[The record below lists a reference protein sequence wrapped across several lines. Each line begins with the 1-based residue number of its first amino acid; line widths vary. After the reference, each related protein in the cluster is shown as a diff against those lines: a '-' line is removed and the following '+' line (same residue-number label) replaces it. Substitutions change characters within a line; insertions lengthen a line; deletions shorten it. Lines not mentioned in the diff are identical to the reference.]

1 MKPEPLTKEK
11 IRTHLEQDEEG
22 RWVIHISGIRTIDV
36 KSAVQW
42 LLEEIEKTYKEIAGK
57 ENRMILMHIWEAN
70 LVPKII
76 CAEKFLLP
84 LPVEKRK
91 SFCTDIVWT
100 LGRASQLAILEWV
113 KQKIRKAFEGV
124 ME

>member
-42 LLEEIEKTYKEIAGK
+42 LLEEIEKKDEEVSNALKEILDG
-57 ENRMILMHIWEAN
+57 
-70 LVPKII
+70 
-76 CAEKFLLP
+76 
-84 LPVEKRK
+84 KRK
-91 SFCTDIVWT
+91 DTNVNRGALYGWGEALF
-100 LGRASQLAILEWV
+100 WV
-113 KQKIRKAFEGV
+113 KQKIRKAFSGAIE
-124 ME
+124 